1 MFTGLVECTG
11 LVAARGKRGP
21 AERLTL
27 SAPFADLVLGES
39 ISVSGTCLT
48 VVSHD
53 HGSVGGG
60 RAARGLADFEVD
72 ISAETLSRTTLGRLQ
87 IGSKVNLERALQ
99 LGDRL
104 GGHLVS
110 GHVDGLARVL
120 EVRPSGAARSVTCE
134 APSELAPFLAQK
146 GSVALDGVSLTVNA
160 VTGSRFSVMIIPHT
174 LAVTTLEQCSVGH
187 ELNLEVDLV
196 ARYVVHYLASGVRA
210 ADPDAALR
218 SALERANLV

>member
-11 LVAARGKRGP
+11 LVAARSKRGP

-27 SAPFADLVLGES
+27 SAPFADLALGES

-48 VVSHD
+48 VVGH
-53 HGSVGGG
+53 GGG
-60 RAARGLADFEVD
+60 HFEVD
-72 ISAETLSRTTLGRLQ
+72 ISAETLSRTTLGRLK
-87 IGSKVNLERALQ
+87 IGSRVNLERALQ

-104 GGHLVS
+104 GGHLVT
-110 GHVDGLARVL
+110 GHVDGLARVF
-120 EVRPSGAARSVTCE
+120 EVRPSGDARSVSCE

-160 VTGSRFSVMIIPHT
+160 VTGPRFSVMIIPHT
-174 LAVTTLEQCSVGH
+174 LSVTTLEQCSVGH
-187 ELNLEVDLV
+187 DLNLEVDLV
-196 ARYVVHYLASGVRA
+196 ARYVVRYLTSGGQA

-218 SALERANLV
+218 AALERANLV